1 MHFEDQIEKSIS
13 KAEANI
19 NDIDRSK
26 TNHPLKGQELLKY
39 IETEK
44 NKSGSNGDV
53 ICIGAGY
60 GSDAKE
66 GETKCRVDLFTTELI
81 NAKKEEHF
89 KFLGKHARVKVLK
102 SYNQSS
108 LQRIVDQGCISGA
121 AHLHLQIEE
130 NEVFFDENSQ
140 EITAYLEDQF
150 GPDYLAK
157 SAERTGGNK
166 SHWKHRAVW
175 RFIELIAIEEIE
187 KLNLTKVLKE

>member
-1 MHFEDQIEKSIS
+1 M
-13 KAEANI
+13 
-19 NDIDRSK
+19 
-26 TNHPLKGQELLKY
+26 
-39 IETEK
+39 
-44 NKSGSNGDV
+44 
-53 ICIGAGY
+53 
-60 GSDAKE
+60 
-66 GETKCRVDLFTTELI
+66 
-81 NAKKEEHF
+81 
-89 KFLGKHARVKVLK
+89 KFLGKHARIKVLK

-187 KLNLTKVLKE
+187 KLNLTKS